1 MNIAFDGVAILGAM
15 GKNRGIGNYAMAQ
28 MNTILHKDR
37 ENQYFFLNCIE
48 KTSVFKEEVKRGL
61 LKEEYLPYIKDGT
74 YLPFAERKE
83 IYGRAIRNF
92 LKRNRI
98 NVFYITS
105 PFDNSVPPYEKDWF
119 EGVQV
124 VAIVYDIIPYV
135 MKEHYFPDAT
145 ALAMYMERVEEL
157 RWANR
162 LITISESAKDDLI
175 EYLGF
180 SPEKIDVIWGAP
192 GRQFK
197 EITITTEE
205 KNAIRRKFNITKDF
219 VMCTGGDDERKNI
232 AGLIQAFGNLPK
244 DLQDS
249 YQLVIVCK
257 LGLESIKRYSELA
270 QTSGVADSVLFT
282 NFVTDQELLQLYN
295 LASLMAFPSKYEG
308 FGLPIVEAWACGTPV
323 LTSKNS
329 SLGQIGGEAA
339 ILVDPYLIEDIS
351 RGLIEALNKARIAEL
366 TQLGQKRLKLFQW
379 DKVAQLTM
387 DAFGKTG
394 KGSWQKPGKNIRR
407 RIAFFTPLPP
417 QQSGISDYSVDILN
431 ALSSHYDIDVFV
443 DDGYEVTCSLSEN
456 IQIFLHKEYKRY
468 CQTYWDT
475 IFQMGNSRYHVYM
488 WPYVQKFGG
497 TVVLHDYNMH
507 GVFQDVALAQSQGDF
522 ELYHKMLAHDLTE
535 AMVSRYMRGIEKG
548 RATQL
553 YEIELNGYIVNYVER
568 IIVHSEEA
576 YRKLLTQDIGRKVA
590 VIRSYTKI
598 GPLPDTRAAKER
610 LNIPENAFVFAAFGH
625 VHPAKRIIPIM
636 RAFARLARENET
648 VLLIFGGQLVPGTEK
663 AFWDECQELGLNGQ
677 VAVTGYISLD
687 EFETYIDAAD
697 VCMNLRWPYNGE
709 TSGSL
714 MRILGKGKC
723 VVVNDMGSFGEI
735 PDEACVKLPPV
746 NHMTEREEIDS
757 IYQAMRK
764 LSENPAHREALQKNA
779 RRYAEE
785 NLDLDIVAKQYADFI
800 DLQEEPV
807 LTDKL
812 LLQIK
817 RALDEKKATP
827 EEISSIAKLLANL
840 AR

>member
-1 MNIAFDGVAILGAM
+1 MNIAFDGIAILGAM

-28 MNTILHKDR
+28 MHTILHKDR

-48 KTSVFKEEVKRGL
+48 ETTVFKEEVEMGL
-61 LKEEYLPYIKDGT
+61 LREEYLPYIKDET

-83 IYGRAIRNF
+83 IYGRTIRNY
-92 LKRNRI
+92 LKRNKI

-135 MKEHYFPDAT
+135 MKEHYFSDSN

-157 RWANR
+157 HWANR
-162 LITISESAKDDLI
+162 LITISQSAKDDLI
-175 EYLGF
+175 EYLDF

-197 EITITTEE
+197 EISITAEE
-205 KNAIRRKFNITKDF
+205 EAAIRRKFNITKDF

-232 AGLIQAFGNLPK
+232 AGLIHAFGNLPK
-244 DLQDS
+244 NLRDS

-257 LGLESIKRYSELA
+257 LSPESVKRYSELA
-270 QTSGVADSVLFT
+270 QKSDVADSVLFT
-282 NFVTDQELLQLYN
+282 NFVSDQELLQLYN
-295 LASLMAFPSKYEG
+295 LASLVAFPSKYEG

-323 LTSKNS
+323 LTSQNS

-339 ILVDPYLIEDIS
+339 VLVDPYLIEDIS
-351 RGLIEALNKARIAEL
+351 RGLSEALNKPHMAEL
-366 TQLGQKRLKLFQW
+366 IQLGQKRLKLFQW
-379 DKVAQLTM
+379 DKVAQLTI
-387 DAFGKTG
+387 DAFGEVEH
-394 KGSWQKPGKNIRR
+394 GSRQKPGKTIRR

-417 QQSGISDYSVDILN
+417 QQSGISDYSVDILD
-431 ALSSHYDIDVFV
+431 ALSLYYDIDVFV
-443 DDGYEVTCSLSEN
+443 DDGYEVMCSLPKN
-456 IQIFLHKEYKRY
+456 VRIFLHKKYKRY

-475 IFQMGNSRYHVYM
+475 IFQIGNSRYHVYM

-507 GVFQDVALAQSQGDF
+507 GVFQDEALGQRHSDF
-522 ELYHKMLAHDLTE
+522 ELYRNILAHDLPET
-535 AMVSRYMRGIEKG
+535 MVSRYMKGIEKG
-548 RATQL
+548 REIQL
-553 YEIELNGYIVNYVER
+553 YDIELNGYIVNYAER

-576 YRKLLTQDIGRKVA
+576 YRKLLAQDIGRKVA

-598 GPLPDTRAAKER
+598 RPLPDTRAAKER
-610 LNIPENAFVFAAFGH
+610 LNIPENAIVFAAFGH
-625 VHPAKRIIPIM
+625 IHPAKRIIPIM
-636 RAFARLARENET
+636 RAFAKLARENKSI
-648 VLLIFGGQLVPGTEK
+648 LLIFGGQLVPGTEN
-663 AFWDECQELGLNGQ
+663 AFWNECHELGLAGQ
-677 VAVTGYISLD
+677 VVVTGYTSLD

-735 PDEACVKLPPV
+735 PDKACVKLPPV
-746 NHMTEREEIDS
+746 NHMTEREEVDS

-764 LSENPAHREALQKNA
+764 LVENPAYREALQKNA
-779 RRYAEE
+779 RCYAEE

-800 DLQEEPV
+800 DAQEKPV

-812 LLQIK
+812 LIQVK
-817 RALDEKKATP
+817 RGLDERKATP
-827 EEISSIAKLLANL
+827 EAISSVAKLLANL

>member
-48 KTSVFKEEVKRGL
+48 KTTVFEEEVKMGL
-61 LKEEYLPYIKDGT
+61 LKEEYLPYIRDGA

-83 IYGRAIRNF
+83 IYGRAIRNY
-92 LKRNRI
+92 LQKNKI
-98 NVFYITS
+98 NIFYITS

-135 MKEHYFPDAT
+135 MKERYFPDSN

-157 RWANR
+157 HWADR
-162 LITISESAKDDLI
+162 LIAISQSAKDDLI

-180 SPEKIDVIWGAP
+180 SPKKIDVIWGAP

-197 EITITTEE
+197 EISITTEE
-205 KNAIRRKFNITKDF
+205 ETAIRQKFKITKDF

-244 DLQDS
+244 DLRGS

-257 LGLESIKRYSELA
+257 LGLESEKRFSKLA
-270 QTSGVADSVLFT
+270 QKCGIADSVVFT
-282 NFVTDQELLQLYN
+282 NFVSDQELLQLYN
-295 LASLMAFPSKYEG
+295 LASLVAFPSKYEG

-323 LTSKNS
+323 LTSQNS

-339 ILVDPYLIEDIS
+339 ILVDPYLIDDIS
-351 RGLIEALNKARIAEL
+351 RGLSEALNKARIAEL
-366 TQLGQKRLKLFQW
+366 TQLGQERLKLFQW
-379 DKVAQLTM
+379 DKVAQLTI
-387 DAFGKTG
+387 DAFGKAG
-394 KGSWQKPGKNIRR
+394 KDSWQKPGKNIRR

-417 QQSGISDYSVDILN
+417 QQSGIADYSADILD
-431 ALSSHYDIDVFV
+431 ALSSYYDIDVFV
-443 DDGYEVTCSLSEN
+443 DDGYEVICPLPEN
-456 IQIFLHKEYKRY
+456 VRVFLHKEYKRY
-468 CQTYWDT
+468 CRMYWDT
-475 IFQMGNSRYHVYM
+475 IFQMGNSRYHIYM
-488 WPYVQKFGG
+488 WSYVQKYGG

-507 GVFQDVALAQSQGDF
+507 GVFQDEALVQRHGDF
-522 ELYHKMLAHDLTE
+522 KLYRKILAHDLTE
-535 AMVSRYMRGIEKG
+535 AMVNRYMKEIEKG
-548 RATQL
+548 GEIQL
-553 YEIELNGYIVNYVER
+553 YEIELNGYIVNYADRV
-568 IIVHSEEA
+568 IVHSEEA

-590 VIRSYTKI
+590 VIRSYAKI
-598 GPLPDTRAAKER
+598 KPLPDTRAAKER
-610 LNIPENAFVFAAFGH
+610 LNLPENAVVFAAFGH

-636 RAFARLARENET
+636 RAFAKLARENEPAY
-648 VLLIFGGQLVPGTEK
+648 LIFCGQLVPGTEE
-663 AFWDECQELGLNGQ
+663 AFWNEYRKLRLNKQ
-677 VAVTGYISLD
+677 VIVTGYTSLD

-723 VVVNDMGSFGEI
+723 VVVNDIGSFGEI
-735 PDEACVKLPPV
+735 PDEACIKLPPV
-746 NHMTEREEIDS
+746 NQMTERAEVES

-764 LSENPAHREALQKNA
+764 LAKNPAHREAVQKKA
-779 RRYAEE
+779 RQYAEE
-785 NLDLDIVAKQYADFI
+785 NLDLHIIAKQYADFI
-800 DLQEEPV
+800 DAQERPV

-812 LLQIK
+812 LIQVK
-817 RALDEKKATP
+817 KVLDEKKATP
-827 EEISSIAKLLANL
+827 GEISSVANLLANL
-840 AR
+840 V